1 MRQRELWKDKCF
13 TAAATSNPPPS
24 HMEWISGEFRECAP
38 MPLPS
43 LTVKAE
49 IMGESLNALGGKS
62 RVQKSSKLSVY
73 ADSCCQTCT
82 AGPDLIATLGCL
94 ETVLAPTR
102 HSINGIAESKVRIRG
117 TLPLKISFNN
127 RTTRQLVYISE
138 NVKGTF
144 LSERALMDLGLI
156 PIDFPKPPDT
166 CQANACMTDESSE
179 CVCPRRGPTPERPDC
194 LPFQPTEENIPLFQQ
209 WFISE
214 FKSSAFNTCEE
225 QPLQTMTGTPV
236 DIKFKENAKNHA
248 VHTAIP
254 VPHHWKRKVKQG
266 LDRDVKLGII
276 EPVPQG
282 SISRHCS
289 RMVVA
294 AKKNGEPRRTVDLQK
309 VNQSTLREVH
319 HTPSPFNL
327 VSTVPAQTKK
337 TVLDAW
343 NGYRSLM
350 LNPDHKDATTFITE
364 WGRYH
369 YCRAPMGL
377 HT

>member
-1 MRQRELWKDKCF
+1 MKQKRMRQREHWRDKCF
-13 TAAATSNPPPS
+13 TAAATSNPPPP

-49 IMGESLNALGGKS
+49 IMGESLNALGRKS

-156 PIDFPKPPDT
+156 PINFPEPPYT
-166 CQANACMTDESSE
+166 
-179 CVCPRRGPTPERPDC
+179 
-194 LPFQPTEENIPLFQQ
+194 
-209 WFISE
+209 
-214 FKSSAFNTCEE
+214 
-225 QPLQTMTGTPV
+225 
-236 DIKFKENAKNHA
+236 
-248 VHTAIP
+248 
-254 VPHHWKRKVKQG
+254 
-266 LDRDVKLGII
+266 
-276 EPVPQG
+276 
-282 SISRHCS
+282 
-289 RMVVA
+289 
-294 AKKNGEPRRTVDLQK
+294 
-309 VNQSTLREVH
+309 
-319 HTPSPFNL
+319 
-327 VSTVPAQTKK
+327 
-337 TVLDAW
+337 
-343 NGYRSLM
+343 
-350 LNPDHKDATTFITE
+350 
-364 WGRYH
+364 
-369 YCRAPMGL
+369 
-377 HT
+377 